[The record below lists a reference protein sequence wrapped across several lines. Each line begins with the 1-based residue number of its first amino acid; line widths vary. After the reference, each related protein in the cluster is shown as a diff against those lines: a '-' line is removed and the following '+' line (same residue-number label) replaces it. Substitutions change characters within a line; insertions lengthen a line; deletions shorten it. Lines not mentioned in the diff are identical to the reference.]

1 MSLKHGAYSQGRV
14 KFLTGGNPDF
24 RKARERL
31 PKQFG
36 RVSRSGEIPEPT
48 VTVRMG
54 EDKAWRITGEPVVV
68 SL

>member
-14 KFLTGGNPDF
+14 KFLTGGNSDF

-36 RVSRSGEIPEPT
+36 GVSRSGVTPEPT

-54 EDKAWRITGEPVVV
+54 EDKA
-68 SL
+68 

>member
-14 KFLTGGNPDF
+14 KFLAGGNSDF

-36 RVSRSGEIPEPT
+36 GVSRSGETPEPT

-54 EDKAWRITGEPVVV
+54 EDKA
-68 SL
+68 